1 MSQPD
6 KIAIVTGGGR
16 GIGAAVSRGLAEDGY
31 SVIVNYATDGASA
44 GRVVDEIRKAGG
56 QAFAIQAD
64 VSKEDDI
71 LRMFSAIDNMPGR
84 LAVLVNN
91 GGITGGF
98 ARVEAIS
105 AQVLQKV
112 FAVNV
117 LGAFLCSR
125 EAVKRMSTKRG
136 GNGGSIVFLTSRA
149 AQLGGA
155 GEWVHYAATKGA
167 IDTLTTGLGK
177 EVALEGIRVNAV
189 SAGLIET
196 DLHAAAGAPDR
207 TARLAATIPM
217 GRAGTAREVAE
228 STRWLVSPAAGYV
241 TATTVAVAGGR

>member
-1 MSQPD
+1 MPHPS

-16 GIGAAVSRGLAEDGY
+16 GIGAAISRGLAADGY
-31 SVIVNYATDGASA
+31 AVMVNYANDDASA
-44 GRVVDEIRKAGG
+44 ERIASDIRNAGG

-64 VSKEDDI
+64 ISNEEEVM
-71 LRMFSAIDNMPGR
+71 RMFSEIDNLFGSPS
-84 LAVLVNN
+84 VLVNN

-98 ARVEAIS
+98 SRVDEIS
-105 AQVLQKV
+105 AKTLQEV
-112 FAVNV
+112 FAINV
-117 LGAFLCSR
+117 LGSFLCSR
-125 EAVKRMSTKRG
+125 EAVKRMSTKHG
-136 GNGGSIVFLTSRA
+136 GRGGSIVFITSRA

-167 IDTLTTGLGK
+167 IDTMTMGLGK

-189 SAGLIET
+189 AAGLIET

-207 TARLAATIPM
+207 TARLAATIPL
-217 GRAGTAREVAE
+217 GRAGTAQEVAE
-228 STRWLVSPAAGYV
+228 SVRWLVSPGAGYV